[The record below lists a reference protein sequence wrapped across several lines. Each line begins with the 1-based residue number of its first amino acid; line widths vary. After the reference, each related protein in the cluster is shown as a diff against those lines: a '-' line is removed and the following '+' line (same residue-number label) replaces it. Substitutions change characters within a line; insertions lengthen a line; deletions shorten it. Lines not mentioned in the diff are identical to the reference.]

1 MIMGPGTTPTSAHDE
16 DTIDSAEITSRLVEK
31 RWWIFWSVLICA
43 AGFTAAAY
51 IMTPI
56 YRVTTILVPANTG
69 QSSGG
74 MGGALGQLGG
84 IASLAGINIS
94 SKGSAT
100 DEALA
105 VLRSRGFSERFITD
119 EKLMPKLYAS
129 KWNAVAGIWKTDKP
143 PTPAKA
149 FRYFDEKIRSV
160 DQDKKTGL
168 VTLQIDWKDRNEAA
182 TWANELVERL
192 NQEMRARAI
201 GEADAALGFL
211 RNELQSA
218 SEVVTRD
225 AIGHLMESQI
235 KQRMFADVTKEYV
248 FRIVDRAMA
257 PDADNPVRP
266 QKLAMIAAGPFLG
279 LVIGVLLALVTGSS
293 QRRTSST
300 DVSP

>member
-1 MIMGPGTTPTSAHDE
+1 MTATSARDE
-16 DTIDSAEITSRLVEK
+16 DTIDSAEITAKLVEK
-31 RWWIFWSVLICA
+31 RWWILGSVLLFT
-43 AGFTAAAY
+43 AGFTAAAF

-56 YRVTTILVPANTG
+56 YRATTILVPANPG

-74 MGGALGQLGG
+74 MSGALGQLGG
-84 IASLAGINIS
+84 IASLAGINIG
-94 SKGSAT
+94 SKASVT
-100 DEALA
+100 EEALA
-105 VLRSRGFSERFITD
+105 VLRSRGFTERFITD
-119 EKLMPKLYAS
+119 EKLMPKLFAS
-129 KWNAVAGIWKTDKP
+129 KWNAAAGTWNTDKP

-168 VTLQIDWKDRNEAA
+168 VTLQIDWRDRIAA
-182 TWANELVERL
+182 AAWANELVERL

-201 GEADAALGFL
+201 GEADASLGFL
-211 RNELQSA
+211 KNELQST

-235 KQRMFADVTKEYV
+235 KQRMYADVTKEYV

-279 LVIGVLLALVTGSS
+279 LVIGVLLALVSGDS
-293 QRRTSST
+293 RRRASKT
-300 DVSP
+300 DAPPAGPV